1 MFTGWQRK
9 FLRRRVMLEIVIKER
24 IQNNVTL
31 VEMWVGTLLFGA
43 LCQISVVWF
52 VKNKAGYSIG
62 LWLGIVAAILTILHL
77 DISLDKALDLGEG
90 GAKKH
95 MVIQNLVRYF
105 VLIIFLVLLMITDFA
120 NPLAAFL
127 GLMGVK
133 AGAYL
138 QPSTHRVIGKIRNKK
153 Q

>member
-1 MFTGWQRK
+1 
-9 FLRRRVMLEIVIKER
+9 MLGIVIKEK
-24 IQNNVTL
+24 IKNNETL
-31 VEMWVGTLLFGA
+31 LEMWIGCFLFGVV
-43 LCQISVVWF
+43 CQVSIVWF
-52 VKNKAGYSIG
+52 LKDKAGYSIG
-62 LWLGIVAAILTILHL
+62 LWLGILAAALTVLHL
-77 DISLDKALDLGEG
+77 SISLDRALDLGEG

-105 VLIIFLVLLMITDFA
+105 VLIFFLALLMITDFA

-138 QPSTHRVIGKIRNKK
+138 QPFIHIVIGKIRNKTN
-153 Q
+153 

>member
-1 MFTGWQRK
+1 
-9 FLRRRVMLEIVIKER
+9 MLGIVIKAG
-24 IQNNVTL
+24 IQNNETL
-31 VEMWVGTLLFGA
+31 LEMWIGTILFGV

-52 VKNKAGYSIG
+52 LKDKSDYSIG
-62 LWLGIVAAILTILHL
+62 LWLGIVAALLTVLHL
-77 DISLDKALDLGEG
+77 NISLDKALDLGEG

-105 VLIIFLVLLMITDFA
+105 VLIIFLGLLMITDFA

-138 QPSTHRVIGKIRNKK
+138 QPLIHKMISRIRNKNNK
-153 Q
+153 

>member
-1 MFTGWQRK
+1 
-9 FLRRRVMLEIVIKER
+9 MLGIVIKAR
-24 IQNNVTL
+24 IKNNETL
-31 VEMWVGTLLFGA
+31 LEMWVGTLLFGV
-43 LCQISVVWF
+43 LCQMTIVWF
-52 VKNKAGYSIG
+52 LTDKTGYSLG
-62 LWLGIVAAILTILHL
+62 LWLGILAALITTLHL
-77 DISLDKALDLGEG
+77 SVSLDKALDLGEG

-133 AGAYL
+133 VGAYL
-138 QPSTHRVIGKIRNKK
+138 QPLIHKLVGKIRNKK
-153 Q
+153 QIIK

>member
-1 MFTGWQRK
+1 
-9 FLRRRVMLEIVIKER
+9 MLGIVIKEK
-24 IQNNVTL
+24 IKNNETL
-31 VEMWVGTLLFGA
+31 LEMWIGCFLFGVV
-43 LCQISVVWF
+43 CQVSIVWF
-52 VKNKAGYSIG
+52 LKDKAGYSIG
-62 LWLGIVAAILTILHL
+62 LWLGILAAALTVLHL
-77 DISLDKALDLGEG
+77 SISLDRALDLGEG

-105 VLIIFLVLLMITDFA
+105 VLIFFLVLLMITDFA

-138 QPSTHRVIGKIRNKK
+138 QPFIHIVIGKIRNKTN
-153 Q
+153 

>member
-1 MFTGWQRK
+1 
-9 FLRRRVMLEIVIKER
+9 MLGIVIKER
-24 IQNNVTL
+24 IQNNETL
-31 VEMWVGTLLFGA
+31 LEMWVGTVLFGA
-43 LCQISVVWF
+43 VCQVSVVWF
-52 VKNKAGYSIG
+52 LKDKAGYSIG
-62 LWLGIVAAILTILHL
+62 LWLGIIAALITILHL
-77 DISLDKALDLGEG
+77 SVTLDKALDLGEG

-105 VLIIFLVLLMITDFA
+105 VLTIFLVVLMITDFA

-138 QPSTHRVIGKIRNKK
+138 QPLLHKAIGKIRNKTNK
-153 Q
+153 

>member
-1 MFTGWQRK
+1 
-9 FLRRRVMLEIVIKER
+9 MLGIVIKEN
-24 IQNNVTL
+24 IQNNETL
-31 VEMWVGTLLFGA
+31 LEMWVGTVFFGA
-43 LCQISVVWF
+43 VCQVSVVWF
-52 VKNKAGYSIG
+52 LKDKAGYSIG
-62 LWLGIVAAILTILHL
+62 LWLGIIAALITILHL
-77 DISLDKALDLGEG
+77 SVTLDKALDLGEG

-105 VLIIFLVLLMITDFA
+105 VLIIFLVVLMITDFA

-138 QPSTHRVIGKIRNKK
+138 QPFLHKAIGKIRNKTNK
-153 Q
+153 

>member
-1 MFTGWQRK
+1 
-9 FLRRRVMLEIVIKER
+9 MLGIVIKEK
-24 IQNNVTL
+24 IKNNETL
-31 VEMWVGTLLFGA
+31 LEMWIGCFLFGV
-43 LCQISVVWF
+43 LCQVSIVWF
-52 VKNKAGYSIG
+52 VKDKAGYSIG
-62 LWLGIVAAILTILHL
+62 LWLGILAAALTVLHL
-77 DISLDKALDLGEG
+77 SISLDRALDLGEG

-105 VLIIFLVLLMITDFA
+105 VLIFFLVLLMITDFA

-138 QPSTHRVIGKIRNKK
+138 QPFIHIVIGKIRNKTN
-153 Q
+153 

>member
-1 MFTGWQRK
+1 
-9 FLRRRVMLEIVIKER
+9 MLGIVIKEN
-24 IQNNVTL
+24 IQNNETL
-31 VEMWVGTLLFGA
+31 LEMWLGTILFGV
-43 LCQISVVWF
+43 LCQVSLVWF
-52 VKNKAGYSIG
+52 LKDKMGYSIG
-62 LWLGIVAAILTILHL
+62 LWLGIIVALLTILHL
-77 DISLDKALDLGEG
+77 SVSLEKALDLDEG

-105 VLIIFLVLLMITDFA
+105 VLIIFLVVLMITDFA

-138 QPSTHRVIGKIRNKK
+138 QPLLHKLIGKIRNKTNK
-153 Q
+153 

>member
-1 MFTGWQRK
+1 
-9 FLRRRVMLEIVIKER
+9 MLGIVIKEN
-24 IQNNVTL
+24 IQNNETL
-31 VEMWVGTLLFGA
+31 LEMWVGTVLFGTV
-43 LCQISVVWF
+43 CQVSVVWF
-52 VKNKAGYSIG
+52 LKDKAGYSIG
-62 LWLGIVAAILTILHL
+62 LWLGIIAALITILHL
-77 DISLDKALDLGEG
+77 SVTLDKALDLGEG

-105 VLIIFLVLLMITDFA
+105 VLIIFLVVLMITDFA

-138 QPSTHRVIGKIRNKK
+138 QPFVHIVIGKIRNKTN
-153 Q
+153 

>member
-1 MFTGWQRK
+1 M
-9 FLRRRVMLEIVIKER
+9 IKEK
-24 IQNNVTL
+24 IKNNETL
-31 VEMWVGTLLFGA
+31 LEMWIGCFLFGVV
-43 LCQISVVWF
+43 CQVSIVWF
-52 VKNKAGYSIG
+52 LKDKAGYSIG
-62 LWLGIVAAILTILHL
+62 LWLGILAAALTVLHL
-77 DISLDKALDLGEG
+77 SISLDRALDLGEG

-105 VLIIFLVLLMITDFA
+105 VLIFFLVLLMITDFA

-138 QPSTHRVIGKIRNKK
+138 QPFIHIVIGKIRNKTN
-153 Q
+153 

>member
-1 MFTGWQRK
+1 MK
-9 FLRRRVMLEIVIKER
+9 
-24 IQNNVTL
+24 NNMIL
-31 VEMWVGTLLFGA
+31 IEMWTGSVLFGV
-43 LCQISVVWF
+43 LCQISIVWF
-52 VKNKAGYSIG
+52 VKDKAGFSIG
-62 LWLGIVAAILTILHL
+62 LWLGVLAALLTILHL
-77 DISLDKALDLGEG
+77 SISLDKALDLGEA

-105 VLIIFLVLLMITDFA
+105 VLIVFLSLLMITDFA

-138 QPSTHRVIGKIRNKK
+138 QPFVHMAYSRIKNKK
-153 Q
+153 E

>member
-1 MFTGWQRK
+1 MRD
-9 FLRRRVMLEIVIKER
+9 
-24 IQNNVTL
+24 
-31 VEMWVGTLLFGA
+31 
-43 LCQISVVWF
+43 
-52 VKNKAGYSIG
+52 KAGYSIG
-62 LWLGIVAAILTILHL
+62 LWLGIIASLLTTLHL
-77 DISLDKALDLGEG
+77 SITLDKALDLGES

-133 AGAYL
+133 AGAYM
-138 QPSTHRVIGKIRNKK
+138 QPILHMAIGKMRNKK
-153 Q
+153 QK

>member
-1 MFTGWQRK
+1 M
-9 FLRRRVMLEIVIKER
+9 IKER
-24 IQNNVTL
+24 IQNNGTL
-31 VEMWVGTLLFGA
+31 MEMWAGAVFFGL
-43 LCQISVVWF
+43 LCQVSIVWF
-52 VKNKAGYSIG
+52 LKDKAGYSFG
-62 LWLGIVAAILTILHL
+62 LWLGIAASLLTILHL
-77 DISLDKALDLGEG
+77 SVSLEKALDLGEG

-105 VLIIFLVLLMITDFA
+105 VLIVFLVVLMITDFA

-138 QPSTHRVIGKIRNKK
+138 QPFLHKVIGKIRNKNK
-153 Q
+153 

>member
-1 MFTGWQRK
+1 
-9 FLRRRVMLEIVIKER
+9 MLGIVIKEN
-24 IQNNVTL
+24 IQNNETL
-31 VEMWVGTLLFGA
+31 LEMWVGTVLFGTV
-43 LCQISVVWF
+43 CQVSVVWF
-52 VKNKAGYSIG
+52 LKDKAGYSIG
-62 LWLGIVAAILTILHL
+62 LWLGIIAALITILHL
-77 DISLDKALDLGEG
+77 SVTLDKALDLGEG

-105 VLIIFLVLLMITDFA
+105 VLIIFLVVLMITDFA

-138 QPSTHRVIGKIRNKK
+138 QPLLHKAIGKIRNKTNK
-153 Q
+153 

>member
-1 MFTGWQRK
+1 
-9 FLRRRVMLEIVIKER
+9 MLGIVIKEN
-24 IQNNVTL
+24 IQNNETL
-31 VEMWVGTLLFGA
+31 LEMWVGTVLFGA
-43 LCQISVVWF
+43 VCQVSVVWF
-52 VKNKAGYSIG
+52 LKDKAGYSIG
-62 LWLGIVAAILTILHL
+62 LWLGIIAALITILHL
-77 DISLDKALDLGEG
+77 SVTLDKALDLGEG

-105 VLIIFLVLLMITDFA
+105 VLIIFLVVLMITDFA

-138 QPSTHRVIGKIRNKK
+138 QPLLHKAIGKIRNKTNK
-153 Q
+153 